1 MEDAF
6 KATMAL
12 ASDVSFTSFQV
23 FSLSSNAIVGRY
35 FSRERPS
42 FQSANGVNVQYT
54 ARLTSPQTP
63 AFYSNLLDSVVTG
76 GQFTQALQTAAVAN
90 HATGLQSA
98 SSSALSA
105 NQASSVDSSTHET
118 FWTTTNLVI
127 IIVVC
132 GVALLL
138 IGISIYCYVQ
148 QKKAWEMEL
157 LRQEHSRNNNDF
169 PFGSRDD
176 LGWTENPQRNRYS
189 YTPAAFEVHVEIPGS
204 PVAAELVQQSFPS
217 PSSRSSS
224 RKNLMDGM
232 TTGSKYDFP
241 QRQQSIKK
249 SKFQRFNSDNNV

>member
-1 MEDAF
+1 VEDAF

-23 FSLSSNAIVGRY
+23 FSLSGNSIVGQY
-35 FSRERPS
+35 FSRERAS
-42 FQSANGVNVQYT
+42 LQAANGVNVQYT

-76 GQFTQALQTAAVAN
+76 GQFTGALQTAATAN

-98 SSSALSA
+98 SSPSLSA
-105 NQASSVDSSTHET
+105 NQASTVNSSTQET

-132 GVALLL
+132 GVGLLL
-138 IGISIYCYVQ
+138 IGVSTYCYVQ
-148 QKKAWEMEL
+148 RKKAWEMEL
-157 LRQEHSRNNNDF
+157 LRQENSRNNNEF

-204 PVAAELVQQSFPS
+204 PIMATAELVQQSS

-224 RKNLMDGM
+224 RKNLMDGI
-232 TTGSKYDFP
+232 TSGSKYDFP